1 MSAELTSAMPE
12 NGGYLLWI
20 DKSFGRFWAVQ
31 AGWWNVWYGI
41 LNNALLP
48 IMFVDYLAN
57 FSGAEVIERHWYLPF
72 VIRVAFIIFCLL
84 LNIFGVQVVEKA
96 TIVFGIIVLAPFYVM
111 FAMGAKEIDPHDWTI
126 LPPSISG
133 VNWGVFI
140 SVVLWN
146 TSGKLIIY
154 SAVLILF
161 IVRLILDPNS
171 RTKLSSLLTI

>member
-1 MSAELTSAMPE
+1 
-12 NGGYLLWI
+12 
-20 DKSFGRFWAVQ
+20 
-31 AGWWNVWYGI
+31 
-41 LNNALLP
+41 
-48 IMFVDYLAN
+48 
-57 FSGAEVIERHWYLPF
+57 LPF

-146 TSGKLIIY
+146 TSGKFCTRYLLFGC
-154 SAVLILF
+154 SAILSTEPRF
-161 IVRLILDPNS
+161 
-171 RTKLSSLLTI
+171 LSLTFKIS